1 MFIGMLLGLIS
12 FLFVLYTY
20 TSMGIGSSLGFFG
33 ENSAILFGTVSALVM
48 FFGIIF
54 GSIYQRISKKKKR
67 ISIKKELFYTFSSP
81 HFWSTLCV
89 APLVFFSTYAL
100 TSEDPMQLSSITLN
114 FQNGF
119 FCQAI
124 FKELFGSRFHANN

>member
-1 MFIGMLLGLIS
+1 MLVSIFFTVVS
-12 FLFVLYTY
+12 FLFILYTY

-33 ENSAILFGTVSALVM
+33 ENSAIFIGTISAIVM

-54 GSIYQRISKKKKR
+54 GSLYQRISKKKKK
-67 ISIKKELFYTFSSP
+67 ISIKKELSETFASP

-100 TSEDPMQLSSITLN
+100 TSDDPMQLSSLTLS

-124 FKELFGSRFHANN
+124 FKEVFGSRLEAND